1 MLKNT
6 TTKRPKVKF
15 TIHNLLV
22 VFLPTIQR
30 VKKIKRT
37 YVWSATHQ
45 ADTESK
51 TDNQLQDLTCDSE
64 HTKQNWSLSE

>member
-6 TTKRPKVKF
+6 TTKRPKVQF

-30 VKKIKRT
+30 VKKIKWT

-51 TDNQLQDLTCDSE
+51 TNNQWQDLTCDSE
-64 HTKQNWSLSE
+64 QTKQNWTLSE

>member
-6 TTKRPKVKF
+6 TTKRPEVQL
-15 TIHNLLV
+15 TIHNLSV
-22 VFLPTIQR
+22 VFLATIQR

-51 TDNQLQDLTCDSE
+51 TDYKLQDLTCDSE
-64 HTKQNWSLSE
+64 HTKQN

>member
-6 TTKRPKVKF
+6 TTKPPKVQL

-22 VFLPTIQR
+22 VFLATIQR
-30 VKKIKRT
+30 VKKIKTT

-51 TDNQLQDLTCDSE
+51 TDNKLQDLTCYSE
-64 HTKQNWSLSE
+64 HTKQN